1 MCWTAKS
8 ETSNLTEAL
17 LGRRDFVP
25 GHISN
30 QQLIGGPWVDTPG
43 DLNSTCFPVTFS
55 PLISRLV
62 ASRLPVRLRG
72 PEGLPCCRCV
82 GLHVASRLS
91 IRLRGPEGL
100 PCCWIRCFGL
110 SFHSWLTTLRVL
122 LGSDPQLRFR
132 LRSSLVRRCGL
143 LLRSSLR
150 APPLLSDL
158 FDCTG
163 HSFDHPLF
171 AYD

>member
-72 PEGLPCCRCV
+72 PEGLPCCRRV

-100 PCCWIRCFGL
+100 PCCRLRPRGSKGLPCCRLRRVGL
-110 SFHSWLTTLRVL
+110 SFRSWPTSLQAL
-122 LGSDPQLRFR
+122 LGAELPLR
-132 LRSSLVRRCGL
+132 LRLPLSRVRRCGL
-143 LLRSSLR
+143 SLR
-150 APPLLSDL
+150 PSLG
-158 FDCTG
+158 C
-163 HSFDHPLF
+163 HPR
-171 AYD
+171 